1 MQSAAPPPS
10 SEDSWWKK
18 PGYYLW
24 LLAIGAI
31 VYAYVFATSSI
42 AQTTNKG
49 VNTGAA
55 PATGAP
61 TVNVGNQVFLLLG
74 CILIYMF
81 ISKMWTNGQY
91 ELMTNVALPA
101 WIVPVVNAVITF
113 GLLIGLV
120 FVSIRATQSNV
131 TMNNDTADDSKGFFG
146 SNITLIGLI
155 VISMIGRILFLFGA
169 RIDPVAATMSFIS
182 NAFLQSS
189 QFVLNFWFPLVMMYY
204 FIRVGP
210 NYWFQIV
217 SGVSLSITI
226 LMMCY
231 NWWKISTQQVPI
243 TPAWETFKQ
252 MAKDVWNSFPISPY
266 LKYVENTDIMEVA
279 KRVMI
284 FALLAYVAYLMI
296 SVYKFKHTLI
306 PCIGTDFA
314 SCFGVT
320 GSDYNTRNDTP
331 YVNALF
337 WTLMISVGVN
347 ALNWILQLV
356 SVYTRVNNWAN
367 GTNTPVSPSNLT
379 TAERAMQLLKLLV
392 FPFYWLIKMFVQ
404 YPVATI
410 VAFIAF
416 AALGLL
422 LYRSSFDLT
431 SFVEGQRGT
440 VITMFT
446 VFIASLLI
454 FGVYS
459 MNSSTTELVEGTMSY
474 GQFIGKIGM
483 VMAIAVCLVGLL
495 LYFLNSHSK
504 LVTLAG
510 IMQYGVT
517 ALIYITGI
525 AIVIGAVR
533 TLFST
538 SRKMGD
544 SMFQVSLDG
553 SNWVVNIL
561 KLIGNLLFYLP
572 CLMLDF
578 ADTMKE
584 QYGLSM
590 RPWLI
595 LLAMEAA
602 FILAGHLLPSV
613 VANAINHT
621 GVQILSAPISMTTA
635 TPITTHN
642 IQFVNAHGVDV
653 IPTPTADPDSGV
665 TATTVLL
672 RNYNYGVS
680 AWFYIHPQPP
690 NTNANYDSADYT
702 NMLQFGSF
710 GPSVQYNPKT
720 NTLQFSI
727 YGKTIEL
734 PSNGPLIVSDIP
746 LQTWNNVIINSDK
759 GAVDIFINNKLIYT
773 GIHMPGNNADA
784 NAVHNVAIGHTDGI
798 HGEICNVV
806 LTTSSFTK
814 AEIEWLYKTNKMLNP
829 PVVGVNMDPLNQG
842 DSESNLA
849 SKSVDI
855 KTPLP
860 TPMPTYSKYGMN
872 TFGVLGAI
880 FGAIFGWLFNDANTT
895 SSTIG
900 LFMGAIVFGL
910 IGALLGAV
918 FSTDG
923 TVAYVLK
930 TVANVFVDTF

>member
-1 MQSAAPPPS
+1 MQSAAPPTG

-42 AQTTNKG
+42 AQTTNQG
-49 VNTGAA
+49 ANTGAA

-81 ISKMWTNGQY
+81 ITKMWTNGQY
-91 ELMTNVALPA
+91 ELLTNVNISG

-120 FVSIRATQSNV
+120 FVSILATQSNV
-131 TMNNDTADDSKGFFG
+131 TMNNSTADDSKGFFG

-155 VISMIGRILFLFGA
+155 LIALIGRISYIWRYNLTTPA
-169 RIDPVAATMSFIS
+169 TATMTFIS
-182 NAFLQSS
+182 NTFLQSS

-217 SGVSLSITI
+217 AGVSLSVTI

-252 MAKDVWNSFPISPY
+252 MAKDVWNSFPIAPY

-306 PCIGTDFA
+306 PCIGTNFA

-320 GSDYNTRNDTP
+320 GSDYSSNDTP

-347 ALNWILQLV
+347 VLNWILQLV
-356 SVYTRVNNWAN
+356 SVYTHVNNWAN
-367 GTNTPVSPSNLT
+367 GKTDAAAPSNFTNT
-379 TAERAMQLLKLLV
+379 ERAMQLVKLLV
-392 FPFYWLIKMFVQ
+392 FPFYWLIKMFLQ

-422 LYRSSFDLT
+422 LYRSSFNLT
-431 SFVEGQRGT
+431 DFVDGQRGT

-446 VFIASLLI
+446 MFVASLLI
-454 FGVYS
+454 FGAYS
-459 MNSSTTELVEGTMSY
+459 MNSSTTGMVEGTMSY
-474 GQFIGKIGM
+474 GQFIGKIGV
-483 VMAIAVCLVGLL
+483 VMAVAVCIVGLL

-504 LVTLAG
+504 LVSLAG
-510 IMQYGVT
+510 ILQYGIT

-525 AIVIGAVR
+525 AIAIGAVR

-553 SNWVVNIL
+553 SNWVVNVL

-578 ADTMKE
+578 VDTMKE
-584 QYGLSM
+584 QHGLPM

-602 FILAGHLLPSV
+602 FILAGHLLPAA
-613 VANAINHT
+613 VAKAINHT
-621 GVQILSAPISMTTA
+621 GVQILSAPISMSA
-635 TPITTHN
+635 PVPITTYD

-653 IPTPTADPDSGV
+653 IPTPTANPNGA

-680 AWFYIHPQPP
+680 AWFYIHRSRRTRTQI
-690 NTNANYDSADYT
+690 TN
-702 NMLQFGSF
+702 
-710 GPSVQYNPKT
+710 P
-720 NTLQFSI
+720 I
-727 YGKTIEL
+727 
-734 PSNGPLIVSDIP
+734 
-746 LQTWNNVIINSDK
+746 
-759 GAVDIFINNKLIYT
+759 
-773 GIHMPGNNADA
+773 
-784 NAVHNVAIGHTDGI
+784 
-798 HGEICNVV
+798 
-806 LTTSSFTK
+806 
-814 AEIEWLYKTNKMLNP
+814 
-829 PVVGVNMDPLNQG
+829 
-842 DSESNLA
+842 
-849 SKSVDI
+849 
-855 KTPLP
+855 
-860 TPMPTYSKYGMN
+860 
-872 TFGVLGAI
+872 
-880 FGAIFGWLFNDANTT
+880 
-895 SSTIG
+895 SSTC
-900 LFMGAIVFGL
+900 
-910 IGALLGAV
+910 
-918 FSTDG
+918 
-923 TVAYVLK
+923 
-930 TVANVFVDTF
+930 

>member
-1 MQSAAPPPS
+1 MQSAAPVAPAPPG

-42 AQTTNKG
+42 AQTTNQG
-49 VNTGAA
+49 VN
-55 PATGAP
+55 PSMNTGAP

-91 ELMTNVALPA
+91 ELLSIPWV
-101 WIVPVVNAVITF
+101 VPTVNAVITF
-113 GLLIGLV
+113 GLLIGLG
-120 FVSIRATQSNV
+120 FVSILATQSNV
-131 TMNNDTADDSKGFFG
+131 TMNNGTADDSKGFFG

-155 VISMIGRILFLFGA
+155 LIALVVNAGRNA
-169 RIDPVAATMSFIS
+169 WDWPASIS
-182 NAFLQSS
+182 NTFLQSS
-189 QFVLNFWFPLVMMYY
+189 QFVLNFWFPLAMMYY
-204 FIRVGP
+204 FIRAGP
-210 NYWFQIV
+210 SYWFQIV
-217 SGVSLSITI
+217 AGVSLSVTI

-231 NWWKISTQQVPI
+231 NWWKVSTQQVPI

-252 MAKDVWNSFPISPY
+252 MAKDVWNSFPIAPY

-306 PCIGTDFA
+306 PCIGTNFA
-314 SCFGVT
+314 SCFGVK
-320 GSDYNTRNDTP
+320 GSNYNANNDTP

-337 WTLMISVGVN
+337 WTLIISVGVN
-347 ALNWILQLV
+347 ALNWVIQLF
-356 SVYTRVNNWAN
+356 SVYNRVNNWAN
-367 GTNTPVSPSNLT
+367 GTTDEASPNNFT
-379 TAERAMQLLKLLV
+379 TTDRAMQLVKLLV
-392 FPFYWLIKMFVQ
+392 FPFYWLIKMFAQ

-410 VAFIAF
+410 GAFIAF

-431 SFVEGQRGT
+431 AFVEGQRGT
-440 VITMFT
+440 VITLFT
-446 VFIASLLI
+446 MFIASLLI

-459 MNSSTTELVEGTMSY
+459 MNSSTTGMVEGNMSY

-483 VMAIAVCLVGLL
+483 VTAIAVCVVGLL

-504 LVTLAG
+504 LVSLAG
-510 IMQYGVT
+510 IMQYGIT

-525 AIVIGAVR
+525 AIAIGAVR
-533 TLFST
+533 TLFSS

-553 SNWVVNIL
+553 SNWVINIL

-578 ADTMKE
+578 VDTMKE
-584 QYGLSM
+584 QYGLTM

-595 LLAMEAA
+595 LLAMESA
-602 FILAGHLLPSV
+602 FILAGHLLPSA
-613 VANAINHT
+613 VAKAINHT

-635 TPITTHN
+635 TPITTYDV
-642 IQFVNAHGVDV
+642 QFVNAHGVDV
-653 IPTPTADPDSGV
+653 IPTPTAKPNGGA

-690 NTNANYDSADYT
+690 NANANYDSYI

-710 GPSVQYNPKT
+710 GPSVQYNPK
-720 NTLQFSI
+720 NLS
-727 YGKTIEL
+727 
-734 PSNGPLIVSDIP
+734 LIHI
-746 LQTWNNVIINSDK
+746 
-759 GAVDIFINNKLIYT
+759 
-773 GIHMPGNNADA
+773 
-784 NAVHNVAIGHTDGI
+784 
-798 HGEICNVV
+798 
-806 LTTSSFTK
+806 
-814 AEIEWLYKTNKMLNP
+814 
-829 PVVGVNMDPLNQG
+829 
-842 DSESNLA
+842 
-849 SKSVDI
+849 
-855 KTPLP
+855 
-860 TPMPTYSKYGMN
+860 
-872 TFGVLGAI
+872 
-880 FGAIFGWLFNDANTT
+880 
-895 SSTIG
+895 
-900 LFMGAIVFGL
+900 
-910 IGALLGAV
+910 
-918 FSTDG
+918 
-923 TVAYVLK
+923 
-930 TVANVFVDTF
+930 

>member
-1 MQSAAPPPS
+1 MQSAAPPTG
-10 SEDSWWKK
+10 SEDPWWKN

-49 VNTGAA
+49 VNTGTD
-55 PATGAP
+55 PVTGAP

-74 CILIYMF
+74 CIMIYVV

-91 ELMTNVALPA
+91 GLNKT
-101 WIVPVVNAVITF
+101 WIGPLVNAVITF

-120 FVSIRATQSNV
+120 FVSVRATQSDV
-131 TMNNDTADDSKGFFG
+131 VVRNNTTNNTDTTGDSQGFFG

-155 VISMIGRILFLFGA
+155 LIAWVVNAWRNSWNWLQSSSNTFLK
-169 RIDPVAATMSFIS
+169 
-182 NAFLQSS
+182 SS
-189 QFVLNFWFPLVMMYY
+189 QFVLDFWFPLVMMYY

-217 SGVSLSITI
+217 SGVSLSVTI

-252 MAKDVWNSFPISPY
+252 IAKDAWNSFPISPY
-266 LKYVENTDIMEVA
+266 LKYVETTDIMEVA

-296 SVYKFKHTLI
+296 SVYKFKHRLI

-320 GSDYNTRNDTP
+320 GSDYNARNDTP

-337 WTLMISVGVN
+337 WTLMISASVN

-356 SVYTRVNNWAN
+356 SVYTRVNNLVNDKKDKA
-367 GTNTPVSPSNLT
+367 TPSNFT
-379 TAERAMQLLKLLV
+379 SSERAMQLLKLLV

-416 AALGLL
+416 AVLGLI

-431 SFVEGQRGT
+431 AFVEGQRGT

-446 VFIASLLI
+446 MFIASLLI

-483 VMAIAVCLVGLL
+483 VIAIAVCVVGLL

-510 IMQYGVT
+510 IFEYGIT

-533 TLFST
+533 TMFST

-578 ADTMKE
+578 ADTMKD
-584 QYGLSM
+584 QYGLPM

-595 LLAMEAA
+595 LMAMEAA
-602 FILAGHLLPSV
+602 FILAGHLLPAA
-613 VANAINHT
+613 VAKAINHT

-642 IQFVNAHGVDV
+642 IQFVNAYGVDV
-653 IPTPTADPDSGV
+653 IPIPTADPDSKV

-690 NTNANYDSADYT
+690 NTNANYDSSTDYT

-710 GPSVQYNPKT
+710 GPSIQYNPKA
-720 NTLQFSI
+720 NALQFSI

-734 PSNGPLIVSDIP
+734 PANDPLTVSDVP
-746 LQTWNNVIINSDK
+746 LQTWNNVVINSDK

-773 GIHMPGNNADA
+773 GNHVPNNNANA

-806 LTTSSFTK
+806 LNTSPFTK
-814 AEIEWLYKTNKMLNP
+814 AEIEWLYKTNKVLNP

-842 DSESNLA
+842 DSASYLA
-849 SKSVDI
+849 SEAVDI

-860 TPMPTYSKYGMN
+860 TPMPAYSKYGMN
-872 TFGVLGAI
+872 AFGVLGAI

-900 LFMGAIVFGL
+900 FFMGAIVFGL

>member
-1 MQSAAPPPS
+1 
-10 SEDSWWKK
+10 
-18 PGYYLW
+18 
-24 LLAIGAI
+24 
-31 VYAYVFATSSI
+31 
-42 AQTTNKG
+42 
-49 VNTGAA
+49 
-55 PATGAP
+55 
-61 TVNVGNQVFLLLG
+61 
-74 CILIYMF
+74 
-81 ISKMWTNGQY
+81 
-91 ELMTNVALPA
+91 
-101 WIVPVVNAVITF
+101 
-113 GLLIGLV
+113 
-120 FVSIRATQSNV
+120 
-131 TMNNDTADDSKGFFG
+131 
-146 SNITLIGLI
+146 
-155 VISMIGRILFLFGA
+155 
-169 RIDPVAATMSFIS
+169 
-182 NAFLQSS
+182 
-189 QFVLNFWFPLVMMYY
+189 
-204 FIRVGP
+204 
-210 NYWFQIV
+210 
-217 SGVSLSITI
+217 
-226 LMMCY
+226 
-231 NWWKISTQQVPI
+231 
-243 TPAWETFKQ
+243 
-252 MAKDVWNSFPISPY
+252 
-266 LKYVENTDIMEVA
+266 
-279 KRVMI
+279 
-284 FALLAYVAYLMI
+284 
-296 SVYKFKHTLI
+296 
-306 PCIGTDFA
+306 
-314 SCFGVT
+314 
-320 GSDYNTRNDTP
+320 
-331 YVNALF
+331 
-337 WTLMISVGVN
+337 
-347 ALNWILQLV
+347 
-356 SVYTRVNNWAN
+356 
-367 GTNTPVSPSNLT
+367 
-379 TAERAMQLLKLLV
+379 
-392 FPFYWLIKMFVQ
+392 MFVQ

-431 SFVEGQRGT
+431 SFVDGQRGT

-446 VFIASLLI
+446 MFIASLLI

-459 MNSSTTELVEGTMSY
+459 MNSSTTEMVEGNMSY

-483 VMAIAVCLVGLL
+483 VIAIAVCVVGLL

-504 LVTLAG
+504 LVSLAG
-510 IMQYGVT
+510 IFQYGIT

-553 SNWVVNIL
+553 TNWVINIL

-584 QYGLSM
+584 QYGLTM

-595 LLAMEAA
+595 LLGVEAA

-613 VANAINHT
+613 VAKAINHT

-635 TPITTHN
+635 TPITTHD

-653 IPTPTADPDSGV
+653 IPTPTANPDSGV

-690 NTNANYDSADYT
+690 NTNANYDSDAYT
-702 NMLQFGSF
+702 NMMQFGSF

-734 PSNGPLIVSDIP
+734 PAKVPLTVSDIP

-773 GIHMPGNNADA
+773 GNHVPDNDTDA
-784 NAVHNVAIGHTDGI
+784 NAVHNVTIGNADGT

-806 LTTSSFTK
+806 LNTSSFTK

-842 DSESNLA
+842 DSESYLA

-860 TPMPTYSKYGMN
+860 TPMPTYSTYGMN

-880 FGAIFGWLFNDANTT
+880 FGAIFGWLFNDANTM
-895 SSTIG
+895 SSTVG

>member
-1 MQSAAPPPS
+1 MQSAAPPPGS
-10 SEDSWWKK
+10 GSEDPWWKK

-42 AQTTNKG
+42 AQTTNQ
-49 VNTGAA
+49 GANAGTA

-91 ELMTNVALPA
+91 ELMTNANIPG

-120 FVSIRATQSNV
+120 FVSILATQSNAI
-131 TMNNDTADDSKGFFG
+131 MNSRTAGDSKGFFG

-155 VISMIGRILFLFGA
+155 LIALVVNAMRNGDWRTS
-169 RIDPVAATMSFIS
+169 IS
-182 NAFLQSS
+182 NTFLQSS
-189 QFVLNFWFPLVMMYY
+189 QFVLDFWFPLVMMYY

-231 NWWKISTQQVPI
+231 NWWKVSTQQVPI
-243 TPAWETFKQ
+243 TSVYETFKQ
-252 MAKDVWNSFPISPY
+252 MAKDVWNSFPIAPY
-266 LKYVENTDIMEVA
+266 LKYVENTDIMDVA

-306 PCIGTDFA
+306 PCIGTDFT
-314 SCFGVT
+314 SCFGFK
-320 GSDYNTRNDTP
+320 GSSYNANNDTP
-331 YVNALF
+331 FVNALF

-367 GTNTPVSPSNLT
+367 GTNAPVSPINLT

-431 SFVEGQRGT
+431 AFVEGQRGT

-446 VFIASLLI
+446 MFIASLLI

-459 MNSSTTELVEGTMSY
+459 MNSSTTGMVEGTMSY
-474 GQFIGKIGM
+474 GQFIGKIGI
-483 VMAIAVCLVGLL
+483 VAAIAVCVVGLL

-510 IMQYGVT
+510 IFEYGIT

-553 SNWVVNIL
+553 SNWVINIL

-584 QYGLSM
+584 QYGLTM

-613 VANAINHT
+613 VAKAINHT
-621 GVQILSAPISMTTA
+621 GVQILSAPISMTAA
-635 TPITTHN
+635 TPITTYN

-653 IPTPTADPDSGV
+653 IPTPTADPDSKV
-665 TATTVLL
+665 TATTVSL

-690 NTNANYDSADYT
+690 NTNANYDSANYI

-710 GPSVQYNPKT
+710 GPSVQYNPQ
-720 NTLQFSI
+720 NNALQFSI
-727 YGKTIEL
+727 YGKTMEL
-734 PSNGPLIVSDIP
+734 PTKGPLIASDIP

-759 GAVDIFINNKLIYT
+759 GTVDVFINNKLIYT
-773 GIHMPGNNADA
+773 GNHVPDNNADA
-784 NAVHNVAIGHTDGI
+784 NAVHNITIGHTDGT

-806 LTTSSFTK
+806 LTTAPFTK

-842 DSESNLA
+842 DSESYLA

-860 TPMPTYSKYGMN
+860 TPIPTYSTYGMN

-880 FGAIFGWLFNDANTT
+880 FGAIFGWLFNDANTM

>member
-1 MQSAAPPPS
+1 MQSAAPPTG

-42 AQTTNKG
+42 AQTTNQG
-49 VNTGAA
+49 ANTGAA

-81 ISKMWTNGQY
+81 ITKMWTNGQY
-91 ELMTNVALPA
+91 ELLTNANISG

-120 FVSIRATQSNV
+120 FVSILATQSNV
-131 TMNNDTADDSKGFFG
+131 TMNNSTADDSKGFFG

-155 VISMIGRILFLFGA
+155 LIALIGRISYIWRYNLTPA
-169 RIDPVAATMSFIS
+169 TATMTFIS
-182 NAFLQSS
+182 NTFLQSS

-217 SGVSLSITI
+217 AGVSLSVTI

-252 MAKDVWNSFPISPY
+252 MAKDVWNSFPIAPY
-266 LKYVENTDIMEVA
+266 LKYVENTDIMDVA

-306 PCIGTDFA
+306 PCIGTNFA

-320 GSDYNTRNDTP
+320 GSDYSSNDTP

-347 ALNWILQLV
+347 VLNWILQLV
-356 SVYTRVNNWAN
+356 SVYTHVNNWAN
-367 GTNTPVSPSNLT
+367 GKTDAAAPSNFT

-392 FPFYWLIKMFVQ
+392 FPFYWLIKMFLQ

-422 LYRSSFDLT
+422 LYRSSFNLT
-431 SFVEGQRGT
+431 DFVDGQRGT

-446 VFIASLLI
+446 MFVASLLI
-454 FGVYS
+454 FGAYS
-459 MNSSTTELVEGTMSY
+459 MNSSTTGMVEGTMSY
-474 GQFIGKIGM
+474 GQFIGKIGV
-483 VMAIAVCLVGLL
+483 VMAVAVCIVGLL

-504 LVTLAG
+504 LVSLAG
-510 IMQYGVT
+510 ILQYGIT

-525 AIVIGAVR
+525 AIAIGAVR

-553 SNWVVNIL
+553 SNWVVNVL

-578 ADTMKE
+578 VDTMKE
-584 QYGLSM
+584 QYGLPM

-602 FILAGHLLPSV
+602 FILAGHLLPAA
-613 VANAINHT
+613 VAKAINHT
-621 GVQILSAPISMTTA
+621 GVQILSAPISMSA
-635 TPITTHN
+635 PVPITTYD

-653 IPTPTADPDSGV
+653 IPTPTANPNGA

-690 NTNANYDSADYT
+690 NTNANYESNFI
-702 NMLQFGSF
+702 NMLTFGDF
-710 GPSVQYNPKT
+710 GPIVQYNPKLNAMT
-720 NTLQFSI
+720 FYL
-727 YGKTIEL
+727 YGKQLEL
-734 PSNGPLIVSDIP
+734 TPKELLIVSDIP

-773 GIHMPGNNADA
+773 GNLAGSPTNALY
-784 NAVHNVAIGHTDGI
+784 NVTIGHADGI
-798 HGEICNVV
+798 NGEICNVV
-806 LTTSSFTK
+806 LNTSPFTK
-814 AEIEWLYKTNKMLNP
+814 MEIEWLYKTNKVLNP

-842 DSESNLA
+842 DTASYLA
-849 SKSVDI
+849 TESVDI
-855 KTPLP
+855 KNPLP
-860 TPMPTYSKYGMN
+860 TPMPTYSTHGMN

-880 FGAIFGWLFNDANTT
+880 FGAIFGWLFNDAATM